1 MSTKT
6 KTETEKSGEQKTTFD
21 PTSMGAFQQLQ
32 NPFVKALLQYLDAP
46 ARQTQENLRIGQG
59 ERAIGTAFGTQQ
71 QNLIQNALALG
82 MPSAVAP
89 GYFQSQL
96 ARSGRARAGASA
108 QNVIQNKFLTDQ
120 IRRSMLPLAAAYR
133 PLQTGG
139 TFQSQ
144 GTTTQTTGGLGTWLP
159 QVMGGALG
167 LATGGLSSLMGAG
180 VGAAGLAGGTG
191 VGSSAWGLGQSPL
204 QAQLPRYPGFGGGQ

>member
-21 PTSMGAFQQLQ
+21 PTSMKAFQSLQ
-32 NPFVKALLQYLDAP
+32 GPFANALLEYIKNPSEQSF
-46 ARQTQENLRIGQG
+46 QNLRIGQG

-71 QNLIQNALALG
+71 QNLTQNALALG

-96 ARSGRARAGASA
+96 ARLGRARAGASA
-108 QNVIQNKFLTDQ
+108 QNVIQNTFLSEN

-139 TFQSQ
+139 TFQTQ
-144 GTTTQTTGGLGTWLP
+144 GSATQTTGGLGTWLP
-159 QVMGGALG
+159 QLAGAAIG
-167 LATGGLSSLMGAG
+167 AATNYATGGVSGA
-180 VGAAGLAGGTG
+180 VGGGFTGTG
-191 VGSSAWGLGQSPL
+191 QMTMNPASWPGGFGGQP
-204 QAQLPRYPGFGGGQ
+204 APPYPGFGG